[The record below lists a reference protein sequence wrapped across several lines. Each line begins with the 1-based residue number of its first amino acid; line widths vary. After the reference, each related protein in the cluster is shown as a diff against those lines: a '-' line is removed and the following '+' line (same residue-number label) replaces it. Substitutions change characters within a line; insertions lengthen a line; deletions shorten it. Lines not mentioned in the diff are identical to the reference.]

1 MATPPDPN
9 KRKPKSAMPSRKKA
23 IEDMCKMC
31 SYDKLAEGTWREQV
45 AACPC
50 EKSCP
55 LHPVRPMPT
64 TRIKTVQV
72 EGDES

>member
-9 KRKPKSAMPSRKKA
+9 KRKPKSALPVSRKKA
-23 IEDMCKMC
+23 IEDMCKAC

-45 AACPC
+45 RDCAS
-50 EKSCP
+50 KSCP
-55 LHPVRPMPT
+55 LYPVRPMPT

-72 EGDES
+72 EGD